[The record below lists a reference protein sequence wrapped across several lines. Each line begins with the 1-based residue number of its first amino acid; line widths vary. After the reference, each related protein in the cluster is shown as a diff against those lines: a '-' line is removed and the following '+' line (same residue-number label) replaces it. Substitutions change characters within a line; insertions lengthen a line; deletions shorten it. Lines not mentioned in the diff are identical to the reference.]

1 MERILIM
8 GTDGLWDVTSNEKAA
23 AIVSSAL
30 DSYNSSSISGRSK
43 SGLQEEQDLL
53 NRYRYISAAQDLVMA
68 SRGKMR
74 TDNDGS
80 DRAMTGSSRARL
92 SGSGW
97 RTTEGKAATI
107 DDISVFVI
115 PLEDFAR
122 ESRQWVEERRRK

>member
-1 MERILIM
+1 M

-23 AIVSSAL
+23 AIVSSAI
-30 DSYNSSSISGRSK
+30 DSYNSSVSK
-43 SGLQEEQDLL
+43 SGLKSGQQEERDAL

-74 TDNDGS
+74 TDNDGGS
-80 DRAMTGSSRARL
+80 ERTMTRARQ

-97 RTTEGKAATI
+97 RTAEGKAATI

-122 ESRQWVEERRRK
+122 ESRQWVEERRK

>member
-1 MERILIM
+1 M
-8 GTDGLWDVTSNEKAA
+8 GTDGLWDVTTNEKAA

-30 DSYNSSSISGRSK
+30 DSYSSSSASGRSK
-43 SGLQEEQDLL
+43 SGLKSGLQEENVL

-74 TDNDGS
+74 TDNDGVS
-80 DRAMTGSSRARL
+80 DRIMTGSSRARP

-97 RTTEGKAATI
+97 RTAEGKAATI

-122 ESRQWVEERRRK
+122 ESRQWIEERRRK